1 MPWRNKNKR
10 KPWTASK
17 KPCPSSG
24 KKIAPS
30 FETFDEAKA
39 WELSA
44 DEAIK
49 SGNSLPTAHVVAGD
63 LSLRGVVD
71 RVFRDFYAIKSKQY
85 QIGANTARNYL
96 LRYFDP
102 DTPFVTAWTEENV
115 NQYLREQWLKSDYSQ
130 SYINQHIV
138 FASTISKLSHRWG
151 LVPARVVVPEATKPE
166 ETRFEWLTHEEADR
180 LIAAMPRPYRPLLA
194 FLNATGLR
202 AHEALKARHEDIE
215 GDVLHVLGKGRKVRK
230 VPLSPAALRA
240 IEQTDS
246 DPDEP
251 LFAGRS
257 YYSVAKCLKTR
268 KDELWPD
275 RKITL
280 HTLRHSF
287 ASRLA
292 KKGVELRKIMQLL
305 GHSNIATTMRYLHLQ
320 EGWMDDVRGMID

>member
-1 MPWRNKNKR
+1 MPWRNKNKS

-17 KPCPSSG
+17 RPCPLTG

-30 FETFDEAKA
+30 FETIEEAKE
-39 WELSA
+39 WEQLA
-44 DEAIK
+44 DDAIK
-49 SGNSLPTAHVVAGD
+49 SGIALPPAHEVSD
-63 LSLRGVVD
+63 HLSLQGVLK
-71 RVFRDFYAIKSKQY
+71 RVFSDFFSIKSKQY
-85 QIGANTARNYL
+85 QIGANTAKNYL

-102 DTPFVTAWTEENV
+102 HAPFALVWTEQNV
-115 NQYLREQWLKSDYSQ
+115 NRYLREQWIQSDYSR

-138 FASTISKLSHRWG
+138 FASTVSKLAHRWG
-151 LVPARVVVPEATKPE
+151 LVPTRVPVPEATKPE
-166 ETRFEWLTHEEADR
+166 ETRFEWLTHDEADQ

-194 FLNATGLR
+194 FINATGLR

-246 DPDEP
+246 EPDEP

-268 KDELWPD
+268 TEELWPD